1 MIHKYSF
8 LFNKYIFKYKHNS
21 FYLKN
26 TVVNSIV
33 YVYFV
38 YTQIEMIIYKLT
50 ENYFHVLF

>member
-8 LFNKYIFKYKHNS
+8 FFNKYIFKYKHNS
-21 FYLKN
+21 FYLNN

-38 YTQIEMIIYKLT
+38 YTQIEMIIYK
-50 ENYFHVLF
+50 